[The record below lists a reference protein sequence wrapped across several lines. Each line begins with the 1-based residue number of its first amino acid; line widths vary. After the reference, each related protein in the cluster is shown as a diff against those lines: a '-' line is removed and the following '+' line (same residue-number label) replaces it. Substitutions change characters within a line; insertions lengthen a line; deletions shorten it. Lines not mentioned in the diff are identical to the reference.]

1 MLFSYIIYI
10 FAQRNQTKEE
20 LTMLGKMIVKT
31 RKVKTW
37 KEVSIQVERIVTL
50 YYKGYGSEK
59 MFHTCENIYF
69 REYEKN
75 GGY

>member
-1 MLFSYIIYI
+1 
-10 FAQRNQTKEE
+10 
-20 LTMLGKMIVKT
+20 MLGKMIVKT
-31 RKVKTW
+31 RKIKTW